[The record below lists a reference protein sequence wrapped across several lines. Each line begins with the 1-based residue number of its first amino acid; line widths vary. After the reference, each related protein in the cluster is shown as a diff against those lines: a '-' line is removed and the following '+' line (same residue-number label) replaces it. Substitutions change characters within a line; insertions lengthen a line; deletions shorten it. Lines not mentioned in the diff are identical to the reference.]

1 LYSAMPGQSGMVMTV
16 GNVFGLVGG
25 LIPLGLGLVA
35 ERFDLMAAMWLLLL
49 GAVALLVGVP
59 KAQRGCIMSITATQT
74 TEAERF
80 QTGGVL
86 TITAGHAVHDT
97 YTAFLAPL
105 LPVFIA
111 NLALS
116 KTEAGV
122 LTVFM
127 QGPSLLQPFIG
138 HLADRISLRYLV
150 IIAPAL
156 TGAMMSLLGVAPGY
170 GVLALLLV
178 VTGLSSAS
186 LHAVAPVIA
195 GNLSGRSLGRGM
207 GFWMVGGELGRTLGP
222 IVIVSAVRLLGLGG
236 TPWLMIGG
244 FLASVLLYV
253 RLKDV
258 PTQPVNAGQGL
269 PWRQALR
276 GMGSLLLPLVGIIV
290 ARLFMTRS
298 LTTYLPTFLSEEGAD
313 LWLAGASLSLLE
325 IGGMA
330 GALLGGAISDRLG
343 RRLVLFVSMLT
354 APLLL
359 FVFLR
364 IEGWLQL
371 PLLLLMGFT
380 ALSVT
385 PVVMALVQESFPDNR
400 ALANGVYMSLSFVL
414 SSVVVVVLGAMG
426 DLFGL
431 RLAFT
436 ASAVITLL
444 GLPLVLLLPG
454 QRYSG
459 PVH

>member
-1 LYSAMPGQSGMVMTV
+1 MGSENASHGTVVPTMSDSTKSA
-16 GNVFGLVGG
+16 LK
-25 LIPLGLGLVA
+25 A
-35 ERFDLMAAMWLLLL
+35 ED
-49 GAVALLVGVP
+49 G
-59 KAQRGCIMSITATQT
+59 
-74 TEAERF
+74 RF
-80 QTGGVL
+80 QTDGVL
-86 TITAGHAVHDT
+86 TIAAAHAVHDT

-105 LPVFIA
+105 LPAFIA
-111 NLALS
+111 NLTLS
-116 KTEAGV
+116 KTEAG
-122 LTVFM
+122 LLSVFM

-138 HLADRISLRYLV
+138 HLADRVSLRYFV
-150 IIAPAL
+150 ILAPAL

-170 GVLALLLV
+170 GMLALLLMV
-178 VTGLSSAS
+178 AGLSSAG

-236 TPWLMIGG
+236 TPWLMVGG

-253 RLKDV
+253 RLRDV

-276 GMGSLLLPLVGIIV
+276 GMGPLLLPLVGIIV

-298 LTTYLPTFLSEEGAD
+298 LTTYLPIFLSEEGAD

-325 IGGMA
+325 AGGVV
-330 GALLGGAISDRLG
+330 GALLGGAMSDRLG
-343 RRLVLFVSMLT
+343 RRLVLSISMLT
-354 APLLL
+354 TPLLL
-359 FVFLR
+359 FAFLASD
-364 IEGWLQL
+364 GWLRFL
-371 PLLLLMGFT
+371 ILLVMGFT

-385 PVVMALVQESFPDNR
+385 PVIMALVQESFPDNR

-414 SSVVVVVLGAMG
+414 GSVVVVVLGAMG

-436 ASAVITLL
+436 ASAVITLV
-444 GLPLVLLLPG
+444 GLPLIFLLP
-454 QRYSG
+454 RRR
-459 PVH
+459 